1 MIRDA
6 QATQQRLL
14 AAATA
19 EFAEYGIEGARVDR
33 IAAAASSNKAQ
44 IYHYFGSK
52 DRLFD
57 AVWETLVARV
67 VTDVPLDTGDLPG
80 YAAHLAES
88 YAQNPALTRLITWQR
103 LERSDDE
110 PLAVSIDSVKE
121 KINAI
126 RSAQE
131 QGTIPTRFSPEA
143 LLALLLHTAA
153 LWSMS
158 SPDVLA
164 AIGKRDGKENLDT
177 VRAAVEQLLS

>member
-14 AAATA
+14 VAATA

-33 IAAAASSNKAQ
+33 IAAAALSNKAQ

-57 AVWETLVARV
+57 AVWEALVARV
-67 VTDVPLDTGDLPG
+67 VEDVPLDTSDLPG
-80 YAAHLAES
+80 YAVRLAES
-88 YAQNPALTRLITWQR
+88 YALNPALTRLITWQR
-103 LERSDDE
+103 LERSEDK
-110 PLAVSIDSVKE
+110 PLLVSIESVRE

-131 QGTIPTRFSPEA
+131 SGAIPTRFRPEA

-164 AIGKRDGKENLDT
+164 AIGERDADENLDT
-177 VRAAVEQLLS
+177 VRKAVTQLLS

>member
-14 AAATA
+14 DAATA
-19 EFAEYGIEGARVDR
+19 EFATYGIEGARVDR

-57 AVWETLVARV
+57 AVWESLVERV
-67 VTDVPLDTGDLPG
+67 VTDVPLDVDDLPG
-80 YAAHLAES
+80 YAVRLAEG
-88 YAQNPALTRLITWQR
+88 YAQNPALARLITWQR
-103 LERSDDE
+103 LERSDDA
-110 PLAVSIDSVKE
+110 PLPASIASVKS
-121 KINAI
+121 KIDAI

-131 QGTIPTRFSPEA
+131 QGLVSTRFSADA
-143 LLALLLHTAA
+143 LLMLILHIAA
-153 LWSMS
+153 MWSMS

-164 AIGKRDGKENLDT
+164 AMGERGGEERLQT
-177 VRAAVEQLLS
+177 VRVAVERLLS